1 MVSDINYYNNTDE
14 MLDKTAEATCRI
26 MDKISMNTKSI
37 ILISIYNTELR
48 DNQTEWR
55 QNDENYSLS
64 FHYF

>member
-1 MVSDINYYNNTDE
+1 

-26 MDKISMNTKSI
+26 TDKISMNTKSI

-55 QNDENYSLS
+55 QNDEKTIPYP
-64 FHYF
+64 FITFDGHIAPFFGK